1 MIKTINAWLIN
12 QEKETT
18 TANYVELDGEEYL
31 DNEVLVEVK
40 NSAIN
45 YKDALALT
53 GTAPI
58 IRNFP
63 LIPGIDFSGV
73 VVNSKGKHLKEG
85 DKVFA
90 TGWGLG
96 ELYHG
101 GLASHCAFEEKKL
114 IKIPE
119 HYTYESVMGLG
130 TAGLTAC
137 LAVNSIIENNITP
150 QDGKI
155 LVTGPSGAVGGIA
168 VKLLLKHGFEV
179 SVVTSR
185 KIENESYLEKFGSIE
200 ILEAQDFMNKPK
212 MLSKEL
218 WAGAVDVV
226 GGNILEN
233 IITQTNRAG
242 VVSIC
247 GQVLGLNLNTNV
259 APFILRGVKLIGI
272 DSSLCPEQKRRDV
285 WDKLFDLIDMRD
297 ILQIT
302 EKINI
307 TDAVNRAELMIS
319 GRSSKRI
326 IIEN

>member
-1 MIKTINAWLIN
+1 
-12 QEKETT
+12 
-18 TANYVELDGEEYL
+18 
-31 DNEVLVEVK
+31 
-40 NSAIN
+40 
-45 YKDALALT
+45 
-53 GTAPI
+53 
-58 IRNFP
+58 
-63 LIPGIDFSGV
+63 
-73 VVNSKGKHLKEG
+73 
-85 DKVFA
+85 
-90 TGWGLG
+90 
-96 ELYHG
+96 
-101 GLASHCAFEEKKL
+101 
-114 IKIPE
+114 
-119 HYTYESVMGLG
+119 MGLG

-168 VKLLLKHGFEV
+168 VKLLLKHGYEV

-185 KIENESYLEKFGSIE
+185 KIENRSYLEKFGSIE

-233 IITQTNRAG
+233 IITQINRAG

-272 DSSLCPEQKRRDV
+272 DSSLCPEQKRRNA
-285 WDKLFDLIDMRD
+285 WDKLFDLIDMKD

-307 TDAVNRAELMIS
+307 TDALNRSELMIS
-319 GRSSKRI
+319 GRSRKRI

>member
-1 MIKTINAWLIN
+1 
-12 QEKETT
+12 
-18 TANYVELDGEEYL
+18 
-31 DNEVLVEVK
+31 
-40 NSAIN
+40 
-45 YKDALALT
+45 
-53 GTAPI
+53 
-58 IRNFP
+58 
-63 LIPGIDFSGV
+63 
-73 VVNSKGKHLKEG
+73 
-85 DKVFA
+85 
-90 TGWGLG
+90 
-96 ELYHG
+96 
-101 GLASHCAFEEKKL
+101 
-114 IKIPE
+114 
-119 HYTYESVMGLG
+119 MGLG

>member
-1 MIKTINAWLIN
+1 
-12 QEKETT
+12 
-18 TANYVELDGEEYL
+18 
-31 DNEVLVEVK
+31 
-40 NSAIN
+40 
-45 YKDALALT
+45 
-53 GTAPI
+53 
-58 IRNFP
+58 
-63 LIPGIDFSGV
+63 
-73 VVNSKGKHLKEG
+73 
-85 DKVFA
+85 
-90 TGWGLG
+90 
-96 ELYHG
+96 
-101 GLASHCAFEEKKL
+101 
-114 IKIPE
+114 
-119 HYTYESVMGLG
+119 MGLG

-218 WAGAVDVV
+218 WASAVDVV

-242 VVSIC
+242 VISIC

-297 ILQIT
+297 VLQIT

-307 TDAVNRAELMIS
+307 TDALNRSELMIS
-319 GRSSKRI
+319 GRSRKRI
-326 IIEN
+326 IEN

>member
-1 MIKTINAWLIN
+1 MRKTINAWLIT

-18 TANYVELDGEEYL
+18 KAHYLELDGDEYL
-31 DNEVLVEVK
+31 DNEVIVEVK

-73 VVNSKGKHLKEG
+73 VINSKGKRLKEG
-85 DKVFA
+85 DKVFT

-101 GLASHCAFEEKKL
+101 GLASHCSFEEKKL
-114 IKIPE
+114 FKIPE
-119 HYTYESVMGLG
+119 HYDYESVMGLG

-137 LAVNSIIENNITP
+137 LAVNSIIENDITP

-168 VKLLLKHGFEV
+168 VKLLLKHGYEV
-179 SVVTSR
+179 SVITSR
-185 KIENESYLEKFGSIE
+185 KIESRSYLEKFGSIE

-233 IITQTNRAG
+233 IITQINGAG

-272 DSSLCPEQKRRDV
+272 DSSLCPEQKRRDA
-285 WDKLFDLIDMRD
+285 WDKLFDLIDIKD
-297 ILQIT
+297 IRQIT

-307 TDAVNRAELMIS
+307 TDALNRSELMIS
-319 GRSSKRI
+319 GRSRKRI

>member
-1 MIKTINAWLIN
+1 
-12 QEKETT
+12 
-18 TANYVELDGEEYL
+18 
-31 DNEVLVEVK
+31 
-40 NSAIN
+40 
-45 YKDALALT
+45 
-53 GTAPI
+53 
-58 IRNFP
+58 
-63 LIPGIDFSGV
+63 
-73 VVNSKGKHLKEG
+73 
-85 DKVFA
+85 
-90 TGWGLG
+90 
-96 ELYHG
+96 
-101 GLASHCAFEEKKL
+101 
-114 IKIPE
+114 
-119 HYTYESVMGLG
+119 MGLG

-297 ILQIT
+297 VLQIT

-307 TDAVNRAELMIS
+307 TDALNRSELMIS
-319 GRSSKRI
+319 GRSRKRI